1 MVCFKDMTL
10 PEIARY
16 LDHKRALTPTE
27 MHALSI
33 DRRAGAA
40 LLLKK
45 YKLKLE
51 LKQRELERLQN
62 MLAEEKAL
70 WAEGYK
76 AVAGVDEAGR
86 GPLAGPVFAA
96 AVVLKPGQV
105 FAGLNDSKQLSA
117 TMREKLFEQIIQET
131 AGYGI
136 GSASKDE
143 IDSLNIHAASMLAMQ
158 RSLEKLPL
166 TPDFILV
173 DGYSIKAVSCRQK
186 AIKGGDNKSLSIAA
200 ASVLAKVSRDSI
212 MKNLHLRYPHYGFDR
227 NMGYGTDEHQKALL
241 LYGPCPEHRCSF
253 NLGGEGSQKRYD
265 R

>member
-1 MVCFKDMTL
+1 MVCFKNMTL
-10 PEIARY
+10 PELTRY
-16 LDHKRALTPTE
+16 LDQKNELTPAE
-27 MHALSI
+27 MHALAI

-45 YKLKLE
+45 YRLQLE
-51 LKQRELERLQN
+51 LKQRELERLQK
-62 MLAEEKAL
+62 MLTEEKAL
-70 WAEGYK
+70 WAEGYR
-76 AVAGVDEAGR
+76 AVAGIDEAGR

-105 FAGLNDSKQLSA
+105 FTGLNDSKQLSA
-117 TMREKLFEQIIQET
+117 AMREELFEQIIQEAT
-131 AGYGI
+131 GYGI

-173 DGYSIKAVSCRQK
+173 DGYTIKAVSFRQK
-186 AIKGGDNKSLSIAA
+186 ALKGGDCISLSIAA

-212 MKNLHLRYPHYGFDR
+212 MKNLHLRYPHYGFNR
-227 NMGYGTDEHQKALL
+227 NMGYGTAEHQKALL
-241 LYGPCPEHRCSF
+241 IHGPCPEHRCSF
-253 NLGGEGSQKRYD
+253 NLSGEALGKRI
-265 R
+265 